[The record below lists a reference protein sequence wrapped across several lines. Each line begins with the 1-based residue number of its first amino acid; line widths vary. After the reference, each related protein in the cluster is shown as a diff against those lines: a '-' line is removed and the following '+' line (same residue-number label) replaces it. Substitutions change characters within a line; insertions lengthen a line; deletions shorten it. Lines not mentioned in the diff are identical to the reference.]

1 MNAPPPYGMAVQ
13 SVMVNNTPLSPA
25 MASLSSAE
33 HVVMEPLPPSLP
45 STVDET
51 LARCPRFRI
60 LVVGNTGV
68 GKSRLIANIFSIDQE
83 HIDIADGRAGTA
95 DIDREY
101 TSKDNPR
108 FLLHDSKG
116 FEPGITN
123 HWGIVEKFIR
133 QRSKKGL
140 PVEQRL
146 HALWYR
152 YGNSDTSI
160 THRYFTYRL
169 CIEAPRSGLRLMQTA
184 DEELLKLAMNQK
196 IPVIVVFTKL
206 DLLYNEFF
214 LKATRRQ
221 DQQNNPS
228 IDHDKVVEEARGSLR
243 ASIEVFRQQFD
254 HLKIRRFS
262 WSSTYQPLNYVAV
275 STNQKFLGFLQTLE
289 ELTEVTRKCLHT
301 EETFIPWAVAQRID
315 PKQKVQTSIEEG
327 SKKYWKNLAKST
339 VFKGHVL
346 KDCLWRIHMDIVKV
360 WNFRDP
366 EGLLA
371 GKEFHME
378 MLKLNEPFM
387 PQSQT
392 PLDAL
397 KHLPVVAALA
407 VIFGPIFPPL
417 AIAFGAAGFT
427 MVAINFLFSN
437 YHAAPETAL
446 YLEAYIINLTLFLHE
461 LFVTALQIQW
471 QRPLNNEVVMTT
483 LEHFKEMKAQQIQQL
498 IRDNAPSIR

>member
-13 SVMVNNTPLSPA
+13 SVM
-25 MASLSSAE
+25 
-33 HVVMEPLPPSLP
+33 
-45 STVDET
+45 
-51 LARCPRFRI
+51 
-60 LVVGNTGV
+60 
-68 GKSRLIANIFSIDQE
+68 

-152 YGNSDTSI
+152 YGNSDT
-160 THRYFTYRL
+160 
-169 CIEAPRSGLRLMQTA
+169 
-184 DEELLKLAMNQK
+184 KK

-243 ASIEVFRQQFD
+243 ASIEGFRQQFD

-315 PKQKVQTSIEEG
+315 PKQKVQTSIE
-327 SKKYWKNLAKST
+327 
-339 VFKGHVL
+339 
-346 KDCLWRIHMDIVKV
+346 
-360 WNFRDP
+360 
-366 EGLLA
+366 
-371 GKEFHME
+371 
-378 MLKLNEPFM
+378 
-387 PQSQT
+387 
-392 PLDAL
+392 
-397 KHLPVVAALA
+397 
-407 VIFGPIFPPL
+407 
-417 AIAFGAAGFT
+417 
-427 MVAINFLFSN
+427 
-437 YHAAPETAL
+437 
-446 YLEAYIINLTLFLHE
+446 
-461 LFVTALQIQW
+461 
-471 QRPLNNEVVMTT
+471 
-483 LEHFKEMKAQQIQQL
+483 
-498 IRDNAPSIR
+498 

>member
-51 LARCPRFRI
+51 LARCPRH
-60 LVVGNTGV
+60 
-68 GKSRLIANIFSIDQE
+68 

-146 HALWYR
+146 HALW
-152 YGNSDTSI
+152 
-160 THRYFTYRL
+160 L

-243 ASIEVFRQQFD
+243 ASIEGFRQQFD

-315 PKQKVQTSIEEG
+315 PKQKVQTSIDELTIFAE
-327 SKKYWKNLAKST
+327 YWKNLAKST

-461 LFVTALQIQW
+461 QA
-471 QRPLNNEVVMTT
+471 
-483 LEHFKEMKAQQIQQL
+483 KASQQ
-498 IRDNAPSIR
+498 